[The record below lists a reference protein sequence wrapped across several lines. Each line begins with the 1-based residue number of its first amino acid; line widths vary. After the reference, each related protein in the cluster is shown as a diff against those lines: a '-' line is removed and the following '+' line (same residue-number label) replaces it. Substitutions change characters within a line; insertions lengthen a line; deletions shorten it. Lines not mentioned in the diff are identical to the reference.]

1 MLKDDFIRKQGEV
14 PENPPNATFQ
24 ARWGN
29 GHVVT
34 GHISG

>member
-24 ARWGN
+24 AR
-29 GHVVT
+29 
-34 GHISG
+34 